1 MPRILTTSD
10 SMSCQYQGSVTLA
23 GAAKLQ
29 VGGRQALASS
39 RLIGCTVTG
48 CSPPSSGGIPPCTAV
63 STVTGGAAAKL
74 FVGGE
79 AVLLPSVTVQSNPG
93 PHSVS
98 LGPGSP
104 AQSKLESA

>member
-1 MPRILTTSD
+1 MPRILTTVD
-10 SMSCQYQGSVTLA
+10 SMSCQYQGRVNLM
-23 GAAKLQ
+23 GIEKLQ
-29 VGGRQALASS
+29 VAGRQALVAS
-39 RLIGCTVTG
+39 RLMG
-48 CSPPSSGGIPPCTAV
+48 CSVAGCAGAASNQPVCAAV

-79 AVLLPSVTVQSNPG
+79 PVLLPSVTVQSNPG